1 TSPTLSSCSPTQA
14 AGAWRNFRATADS
27 CAPSPVSASSHPAPN
42 SDASGGGTYASCRGS
57 PSSLLAAQTPSR
69 RGTPTDRP
77 RSARSAA
84 GDLARRAARRLR
96 APGNWR
102 ASGGRDCGL
111 RSGSRGRA
119 GLAALASVPVP
130 VPGPP
135 AAEHVRSPP
144 RRRPPHAP
152 ARLRRG
158 LGSPAG
164 RRRLPRSPLPP
175 VTPPREPQ
183 AWAPPPRPP
192 HAQRPL
198 PSAGQLRAHISLSSA
213 LLKEEKMPVL
223 SPEIKFDTSNVTR
236 NSLDS
241 CFLFE
246 NSWRKAVLET
256 QRMKKEYTTIFGL
269 EELKECVKMPYL
281 PGLQSCPKSVSSTP
295 LGVQSRRLHAETE
308 MPPVRIRKTKEACT
322 VVPLQEKPKSTG
334 FSDPLAGAPSQYL
347 QRLSKMAILEYDTI
361 RQETTRKSKK
371 GKKRDLRDC

>member
-1 TSPTLSSCSPTQA
+1 
-14 AGAWRNFRATADS
+14 
-27 CAPSPVSASSHPAPN
+27 
-42 SDASGGGTYASCRGS
+42 
-57 PSSLLAAQTPSR
+57 
-69 RGTPTDRP
+69 
-77 RSARSAA
+77 
-84 GDLARRAARRLR
+84 
-96 APGNWR
+96 
-102 ASGGRDCGL
+102 
-111 RSGSRGRA
+111 
-119 GLAALASVPVP
+119 
-130 VPGPP
+130 
-135 AAEHVRSPP
+135 
-144 RRRPPHAP
+144 
-152 ARLRRG
+152 
-158 LGSPAG
+158 
-164 RRRLPRSPLPP
+164 
-175 VTPPREPQ
+175 
-183 AWAPPPRPP
+183 
-192 HAQRPL
+192 
-198 PSAGQLRAHISLSSA
+198 
-213 LLKEEKMPVL
+213 MPVL

-295 LGVQSRRLHAETE
+295 LGVQSRRMRAETE

>member
-1 TSPTLSSCSPTQA
+1 MKGCHKLSICKKQNKSKKKNTHTHTQKNKKTTTKQLPVKRHKPKHSKTS
-14 AGAWRNFRATADS
+14 
-27 CAPSPVSASSHPAPN
+27 
-42 SDASGGGTYASCRGS
+42 
-57 PSSLLAAQTPSR
+57 
-69 RGTPTDRP
+69 
-77 RSARSAA
+77 
-84 GDLARRAARRLR
+84 
-96 APGNWR
+96 
-102 ASGGRDCGL
+102 
-111 RSGSRGRA
+111 
-119 GLAALASVPVP
+119 
-130 VPGPP
+130 
-135 AAEHVRSPP
+135 
-144 RRRPPHAP
+144 
-152 ARLRRG
+152 
-158 LGSPAG
+158 
-164 RRRLPRSPLPP
+164 
-175 VTPPREPQ
+175 
-183 AWAPPPRPP
+183 
-192 HAQRPL
+192 
-198 PSAGQLRAHISLSSA
+198 ISLSSA

-322 VVPLQEKPKSTG
+322 VVPLQEKPKRFLKHSNSSISFGTG

-371 GKKRDLRDC
+371 GKK